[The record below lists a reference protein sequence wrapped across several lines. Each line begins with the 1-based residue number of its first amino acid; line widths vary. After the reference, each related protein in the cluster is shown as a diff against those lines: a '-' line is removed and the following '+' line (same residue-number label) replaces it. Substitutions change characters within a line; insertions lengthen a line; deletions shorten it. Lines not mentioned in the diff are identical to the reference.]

1 MHTQN
6 LIDFTPEIMEAP
18 KAPNKMRKLNDFMP
32 FRTAKYLF
40 AFH

>member
-1 MHTQN
+1 
-6 LIDFTPEIMEAP
+6 MEAP
-18 KAPNKMRKLNDFMP
+18 KASHKMRNLNDFMP